1 MIIWIVESDSGVK
14 LLYKSFLKTDADED
28 IVSGFLTA
36 FNQFSMMEFK
46 QSIDSIEMGGL
57 RWIYIVEPK
66 YNLLFVA
73 AGTKGMKTEIL
84 KTRLDVIKNAF
95 IKEFDPVW
103 KRKGQNWDG
112 DIYIYLPF
120 LQLIEDYYKQWEEV
134 EDLTRVADFFDILGI
149 FQNIFIML
157 RNITEK
163 KMYTKSKFE
172 ILNKIDS
179 IYESYSNEE
188 ACKNEPDL
196 KNITFSKETWFDI
209 IDINLIK
216 CDKELVL
223 NSLKYLLSQV
233 VNVIK
238 EVKGENLCLKYFRD
252 EKVYS
257 YIFNNMELL
266 SDLSLD
272 MYLLELFLLL

>member
-57 RWIYIVEPK
+57 RWVYIVEEK

-73 AGTKGMKTEIL
+73 ASTKEMKTEIL

-103 KRKGQNWDG
+103 EKKGYNWDG
-112 DIYIYLPF
+112 DINIFLPF
-120 LQLIEDYYKQWEEV
+120 LKLIEDYYNQWEEV
-134 EDLTRVADFFDILGI
+134 ETLTQTADFFDILGI

-157 RNITEK
+157 RNILEK
-163 KMYTKSKFE
+163 KMYSKSKNE
-172 ILNKIDS
+172 ILEQID
-179 IYESYSNEE
+179 ILYNAYQKEDG
-188 ACKNEPDL
+188 CINEPEL
-196 KNITFSKETWFDI
+196 KNISFSKESWFDI
-209 IDINLIK
+209 VDINLIK
-216 CDKELVL
+216 CDKELVI
-223 NSLKYLLSQV
+223 NNLKYLLTQV
-233 VNVIK
+233 INVIK
-238 EVKGENLCLKYFRD
+238 EVKGDNLCLKYFRE
-252 EKVYS
+252 EKVYR
-257 YIFNNMELL
+257 YIFNNMTLL
-266 SDLSLD
+266 KDLNLD

>member
-1 MIIWIVESDSGVK
+1 MIIWIVENDSGVK

-46 QSIDSIEMGGL
+46 QAIDSIEMGGL
-57 RWIYIVEPK
+57 RWIYIVEPN

-84 KTRLDVIKNAF
+84 KTRLEVIRNAF

-103 KRKGQNWDG
+103 EKKGHNWDG
-112 DIYIYLPF
+112 DINIFLPF
-120 LQLIEDYYKQWEEV
+120 LQLIEDYYNQWEQV
-134 EDLTRVADFFDILGI
+134 ENLTLVADFFDILGI

-157 RNITEK
+157 RNIIDK
-163 KMYTKSKFE
+163 KMYTKSKNE
-172 ILNKIDS
+172 ILEEVES
-179 IYESYSNEE
+179 IYESYTNEE
-188 ACKNEPDL
+188 ACKDTPDL
-196 KNITFSKETWFDI
+196 NNIKFSKEAWFDI

-223 NSLKYLLSQV
+223 TSLKYLLTQ
-233 VNVIK
+233 VIK
-238 EVKGENLCLKYFRD
+238 VLRDVKGDSLCLNYFK
-252 EKVYS
+252 EEQVFS
-257 YIFNNMELL
+257 YIFNNIELL
-266 SDLSLD
+266 KDLNLD
-272 MYLLELFLLL
+272 MFLLELFLLI